1 MKKPILISIIAII
14 IAASVGGYFLF
25 GRKQAAKYEFTDVA
39 HGDITQEVS
48 VTGKVQPAQ
57 KVDLSFEKS
66 GKITQAGFK
75 VGDQVKSGQVLAAL
89 ENSDVNAQLMQA
101 RAGVQAQQAKL
112 DELKKGTR
120 SEDIQVSQTS
130 VNNYQQSLDNAK
142 TSLEAEKNSADTTL
156 QSDYDSSL
164 TAASRSIN
172 VALNSLFTLTDLQYG
187 YFAGY
192 DQNAAQV
199 ESAKEKA
206 VFALLGSHSAGRAT
220 KDALNIMN
228 GGARSSVQTAQ
239 AEPSQQNIDQALADV
254 LSALNEIK
262 STLNAVPIISDFSS
276 ADLLA
281 LSTEKSNINAEIIT
295 LAGKQ
300 QAISV
305 QKAANQSSIASAEAS
320 VTTAQNNLANAQANL
335 NLKQAGSAPEEIAAQ
350 EAQVRQAQA
359 NLANIQSTYS
369 KTVIQA
375 PVDGTLTLQDAK
387 KGEMATPNKTVI
399 SIISNAK
406 FEVEANIPEAD
417 IAKVKLEDTAKI
429 TLDAYG
435 GDVNFPAKVV
445 SIDPGETVVEGVA
458 TYKTKFQ
465 FINEDDRIKSGMTA
479 NIDILTD
486 SRKNVVIVPQRA
498 IITKNNDKFVL
509 LAPDQNNPNAS
520 QMDPVETKI
529 ETGLKGSD
537 GNIEII
543 SGLKEGDKIV
553 SFGGVTQ

>member
-1 MKKPILISIIAII
+1 
-14 IAASVGGYFLF
+14 
-25 GRKQAAKYEFTDVA
+25 
-39 HGDITQEVS
+39 
-48 VTGKVQPAQ
+48 
-57 KVDLSFEKS
+57 
-66 GKITQAGFK
+66 
-75 VGDQVKSGQVLAAL
+75 
-89 ENSDVNAQLMQA
+89 MQA
-101 RAGVQAQQAKL
+101 RAGIQAQQAKL
-112 DELKKGTR
+112 DEIKKGTR
-120 SEDIQVSQTS
+120 AEELQVSQTS
-130 VNNYQQSLDNAK
+130 VNSYQQSLNDAK
-142 TSLEAEKNSADTTL
+142 TSLEAAKNSANTTL
-156 QSDYDSSL
+156 QSDYDSAL

-172 VALNSLFTLTDLQYG
+172 IALNSLFTLTDLQYN

-199 ESAKEKA
+199 ESAKENA

-220 KDALNIMN
+220 KDALNIMD
-228 GGARSSVQTAQ
+228 GGAKSSVQTAQ
-239 AEPSQQNIDQALADV
+239 TDPNQQNIDKALVDV
-254 LSALNEIK
+254 LNALNEIK
-262 STLNAVPIISDFSS
+262 GTLNAIPIISGFSS
-276 ADLLA
+276 ADLSS
-281 LSTEKSNINAEIIT
+281 LSAEKSNINAEIIT

-300 QAISV
+300 QTINV
-305 QKAANQSSIASAEAS
+305 QKAANQSTIATAEAS
-320 VTTAQNNLANAQANL
+320 VTAAQNNLASAQANL

-369 KTVIQA
+369 KSVIQA
-375 PVDGTLTLQDAK
+375 PVDGTITLQDAK

-417 IAKVKLEDTAKI
+417 IAKVKLGDTAKI

-435 GDVNFPAKVV
+435 SDINFPAKVV

-465 FINEDDRIKSGMTA
+465 FINEDGRIKSGMTA

-486 SRKNVVIVPQRA
+486 SRENTLIVPQRA
-498 IITKNNDKFVL
+498 IITKNTNKFVL
-509 LAPDQNNPNAS
+509 LAPDQTNPDANKLE
-520 QMDPVETKI
+520 PIETKI

-553 SFGGVTQ
+553 SFGGAAQ